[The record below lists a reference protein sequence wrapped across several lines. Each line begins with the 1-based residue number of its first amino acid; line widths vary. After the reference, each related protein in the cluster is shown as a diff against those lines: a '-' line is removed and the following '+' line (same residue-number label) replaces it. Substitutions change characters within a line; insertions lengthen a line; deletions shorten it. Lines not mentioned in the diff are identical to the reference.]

1 VEDCQL
7 AVALLMELSVQ
18 RGALSDMLSAIRL
31 HLLVVVVV
39 KVYTLLGAFCRCH

>member
-1 VEDCQL
+1 MFFVCDLSL
-7 AVALLMELSVQ
+7 AAWVSVQ
-18 RGALSDMLSAIRL
+18 RGALSDMLSAVRL